1 MDFGAIFPLLS
12 AKVSLKSFFIMKTV
26 YSPKHNLRNPKTEL
40 AGGQLITPFESPQR
54 ADYILSAIQSQQLGP
69 IIAPAQW
76 PRSVVESIHDIGYLS
91 FLDTAWQRW
100 TEAGNAGEAIPNIWQ
115 SRSMPSQRIPNHI
128 DGQLGY
134 YSLAGETS
142 ISEGTTEAAWASTFV
157 ALSAADLIHQGE
169 NSAFALC
176 RPPGHHA
183 SKNQFGGYCF
193 LNNAAIAAQKML
205 HDGAQK
211 IAILDVDFHHG
222 NGTQDIFY
230 QRNDVFYCSIH
241 GDPMEAFPYFLG
253 FSDEIG
259 AGLGVDHNLNL
270 PLQRGATFHIWH
282 QALHHA
288 LRQICRFSPDA
299 LVISLGVDTFEN
311 DPISFFK
318 LKSKDFT
325 QMGKTIASMNL
336 PTLFIMEGGYAVEE
350 IGTNTVNVLK
360 GFKNEAA

>member
-1 MDFGAIFPLLS
+1 
-12 AKVSLKSFFIMKTV
+12 MKTV
-26 YSPKHNLRNPKTEL
+26 YSPDHILRNAKTEL
-40 AGGQLITPFESPQR
+40 AGGQLVTPFECHQR
-54 ADYILSAIQSQQLGP
+54 ADYVVAAIKSQQLGQIVP
-69 IIAPAQW
+69 PTQW
-76 PRSVVESIHDIGYLS
+76 PRQYVESIHDPGYLT
-91 FLDTAWQRW
+91 FLDTVWQRW
-100 TEAGNAGEAIPNIWQ
+100 VNAGNQGEAIPNVWP
-115 SRSMPSQRIPNHI
+115 SRSMPSQRIPRHI
-128 DGQLGY
+128 EGQLGY

-142 ISEGTTEAAWASTFV
+142 ISEGTAEAAWVSANV
-157 ALSAADLIHQGE
+157 ALSAAELLNLGE
-169 NSAFALC
+169 HSAFALC

-183 SKNQFGGYCF
+183 SNDQFGGYCF
-193 LNNAAIAAQKML
+193 INNAAIAAQKL
-205 HDGAQK
+205 RYDGAQK
-211 IAILDVDFHHG
+211 VAILDVDFHHG

-259 AGLGVDHNLNL
+259 TGLGVDHNLNL

-282 QALHHA
+282 QALNHA
-288 LRQICRFSPDA
+288 LRKIRQFTPDV